1 MKLSNLTKPEINY
14 LQENGN
20 FTKDELIIF
29 NLLAQGKIIKE
40 IANET
45 QMSSRTVDRRIVLIK
60 EKIKKI

>member
-1 MKLSNLTKPEINY
+1 MKLSTLTQPEIKY
-14 LQENGN
+14 FRENGN
-20 FTKDELIIF
+20 FTKEELIVF

-45 QMSSRTVDRRIVLIK
+45 QMSSRTVDRKIALIK

>member
-1 MKLSNLTKPEINY
+1 MKLSALTKPEINY
-14 LQENGN
+14 LRENGN
-20 FTKDELIIF
+20 FTKEELVIF

-45 QMSSRTVDRRIVLIK
+45 QMSSRTVDRKIVSIK